1 MSTPLQKLPAF
12 RTRSQPNA
20 LEILQNQSLTMLVQ
34 QEIERMIVSGEIGA
48 GAKLSENTIALKLG
62 VSRGPVREALRGL
75 EQTGLVQ
82 VEKNRGVFV
91 RQLSAEEAE
100 DIYELRATLDQM
112 AGRKLAAQIE
122 SAQLKELG
130 ALVERMEKAS
140 ARGDLDA
147 YHPLNLRFHDA
158 LIEFAGNSKLLHTY
172 RRLVNE
178 LNLFRR
184 HMLAQRDRLTDSTRE
199 HHEILDAIAA
209 RNPELAGRLLYEH
222 AMASRAR
229 TRATHPPA
237 AGVVALAKSKNSA
250 HRKAK

>member
-1 MSTPLQKLPAF
+1 MHSENTQAQQN
-12 RTRSQPNA
+12 SA

-34 QEIERMIVSGEIGA
+34 KEIERMIVGGELGA

-91 RQLSAEEAE
+91 RQIPLEEAE
-100 DIYELRATLDQM
+100 EIYELRATLDQL

-122 SAQLKELG
+122 PAQLKELG
-130 ALVERMEKAS
+130 VLIERMEKAS
-140 ARGDLDA
+140 VRNDLDA

-158 LIEFAGNSKLLHTY
+158 LIEFAGNRKMLHTY

-184 HMLAQRDRLTDSTRE
+184 HTLAQRDRLPASTRE
-199 HHEILDAIAA
+199 HRRIVDAIAA
-209 RNPELAGRLLYEH
+209 REPDLAGQLLYDH
-222 AMASRAR
+222 VMASRER
-229 TRATHPPA
+229 VRASHAPSADVLPISKR
-237 AGVVALAKSKNSA
+237 KSVTT
-250 HRKAK
+250 HRKTK